1 MSVEKVWV
9 GIIPEINGG
18 YGVNVIAKSKEEA
31 MALLREEYNNLQR
44 ISCYPI
50 ESKTFENA
58 MEYFGGEVKEIALN
72 KVYYDGFKE

>member
-1 MSVEKVWV
+1 MSIEKVWV

-31 MALLREEYNNLQR
+31 MSLLREEYNNLQR

-50 ESKTFENA
+50 EVKTFDKA